1 MRLHLAW
8 AGVEEEEGRLEEARN
23 ILLQIFDTTR
33 DYDLVIKRADLE
45 VRNGNIVTAVDILE
59 KTLETELSASE
70 AEKLVTRLSM
80 LLAVNGEAAKAV
92 KVVNDAISNSKGNA
106 DLFKVKIDVLKLIGN
121 YHDIISVCKHALNSV
136 TESKKLYFA
145 STHDLFCSILG
156 VDLDFK
162 KESESYLKQSISKGE
177 VGKYPCQQCDKVF
190 TIKYYREKHVV
201 CDHAMEELTCE
212 RCFVEFNS
220 VFELKKHLKLCKDPF
235 KCVCGYSNRKKYM
248 FNKHVCK

>member
-1 MRLHLAW
+1 MRQK
-8 AGVEEEEGRLEEARN
+8 E
-23 ILLQIFDTTR
+23 
-33 DYDLVIKRADLE
+33 
-45 VRNGNIVTAVDILE
+45 IVKAVDILE

-145 STHDLFCSILG
+145 LPFFILRRYFC
-156 VDLDFK
+156 
-162 KESESYLKQSISKGE
+162 
-177 VGKYPCQQCDKVF
+177 P
-190 TIKYYREKHVV
+190 
-201 CDHAMEELTCE
+201 ELS
-212 RCFVEFNS
+212 FS
-220 VFELKKHLKLCKDPF
+220 MSL
-235 KCVCGYSNRKKYM
+235 
-248 FNKHVCK
+248 